1 MGFDRDSDR
10 GDFLFS
16 KIGHRVEGT
25 NVRVSQSIYRTAIFH
40 GAHRSMEIQS
50 AQWRPVGVGEIGV
63 EMEACTL
70 CGSDLHTLEGR
81 RQEPTPSVL
90 GHEAIGS
97 IIEMGPDA
105 PSTDCLGQP
114 LQVGDRITWGI
125 VAHCG
130 HCDSCQDG
138 WTQKCHTAQKFGH
151 LPWQA
156 NKNVIGGLS
165 ERSALPAGTPLVK
178 LNPKLPKGLVC
189 PANCATATIAAALE
203 SVCATP
209 GKAAVVLGAGMLGQ
223 TAVRMLRWKGVERV
237 IVTDRAI
244 HRLSQQSPPGVIAQ
258 PDDRWREW
266 LEEHH
271 PAGADWVID
280 TTGSTAAIESA
291 FPKLRIGGSLILVGS
306 VWPDRPWS
314 ISTEAIVRR
323 CATIRG
329 IHNYGPAHL
338 MEAVRFLVS
347 LPEDEQREMAEWVG
361 AWYSLD
367 QMEQAVQHAS
377 GPAAPLRVGIDF
389 ST

>member
-1 MGFDRDSDR
+1 M
-10 GDFLFS
+10 
-16 KIGHRVEGT
+16 
-25 NVRVSQSIYRTAIFH
+25 YRTAIFY
-40 GAHRSMEIQS
+40 GANRSMEIHS
-50 AQWRPVGVGEIGV
+50 ASWKPVGTGEIGV
-63 EMEACTL
+63 QMEACTL

-105 PSTDCLGQP
+105 PSKDSRGQP
-114 LQVGDRITWGI
+114 LQIGDRITWGI

-138 WTQKCHTAQKFGH
+138 WTQKCHTAKKFGH
-151 LPWQA
+151 LPWQSD
-156 NKNVIGGLS
+156 KNVIGGLS
-165 ERSALPAGTPLVK
+165 ERSALPAGTPLIK

-203 SVCATP
+203 SVSASP
-209 GKAAVVLGAGMLGQ
+209 GKIAVVLGAGMLGQ
-223 TAVRMLRWKGVERV
+223 TAVRMLKWKGVERV
-237 IVTDRAI
+237 IVTDRAA
-244 HRLSQQSPPGVIAQ
+244 HRLPRQSQAGVMAE
-258 PDDRWREW
+258 PEDRWRAW
-266 LEEHH
+266 LEQYH

-280 TTGSTAAIESA
+280 TTGSTDAIASA
-291 FPKLRIGGSLILVGS
+291 FPKLRIGGYLILVGS

-314 ISTEAIVRR
+314 ISTEAMVRR

-338 MEAVRFLVS
+338 KEAVQFLES
-347 LPEDEQREMAEWVG
+347 LTEVEQQEMAQWVG
-361 AWYSLD
+361 AWYPLD

-377 GPAAPLRVGIDF
+377 GPMAPLRIGIDF
-389 ST
+389 SR